1 MLFDVTPKLLHDISK
16 LTSNRLFPQMPAIRN
31 HMFPRHIN
39 LAHCRRVGG
48 KYQRV
53 QQVCWRNAQQAGRM
67 RVQHQRIGAG
77 AVCQAPLFSACGA
90 SAAVQ
95 SGFKQVDRGG
105 VDGDQAVV
113 RSLSFG
119 TANPGTRFQD

>member
-1 MLFDVTPKLLHDISK
+1 
-16 LTSNRLFPQMPAIRN
+16 
-31 HMFPRHIN
+31 
-39 LAHCRRVGG
+39 
-48 KYQRV
+48 
-53 QQVCWRNAQQAGRM
+53 AGRM
-67 RVQHQRIGAG
+67 RVQHQRIGAR
-77 AVCQAPLFSACGA
+77 AVCQAPFFCARGA
-90 SAAVQ
+90 SAAIQ